1 MQNLTW
7 KHFRQIFCAEC
18 TMLRRTI
25 TNATKLG
32 LANGNGLGLARSFN
46 IGGTR
51 CVSNAAQR
59 THVNHFN
66 HCRSQRRFGESNIY
80 CKNVTATVRE
90 ERVRATRG
98 IVNRD
103 RLILIGLGELKVQK
117 VSYCLVSSS
126 PPPAY

>member
-32 LANGNGLGLARSFN
+32 LANGITRSFN

-51 CVSNAAQR
+51 RLSNAVQR

-66 HCRSQRRFGESNIY
+66 HCRTQRRFAESNIY
-80 CKNVTATVRE
+80 SKNVTATARE

-98 IVNRD
+98 IMNRD
-103 RLILIGLGELKVQK
+103 RLILIGLGKFIKVGVQ
-117 VSYCLVSSS
+117 
-126 PPPAY
+126 A